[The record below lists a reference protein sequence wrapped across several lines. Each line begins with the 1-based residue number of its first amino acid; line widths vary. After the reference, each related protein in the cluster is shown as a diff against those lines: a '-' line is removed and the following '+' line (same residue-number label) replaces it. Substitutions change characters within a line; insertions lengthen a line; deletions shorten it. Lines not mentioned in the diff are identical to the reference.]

1 MDSLELISRL
11 PKKADYPTPLLFV
24 HGAWHGAWCWDTF
37 FLPYFAE
44 RGFDAH
50 AISLRGHGKSSSK
63 ERLRWIRIKE
73 YVADVVQIAQQF
85 SQPPIVIGHS
95 MGGFV
100 VQKYLEQYYAPGGVL
115 MASAPPK
122 GVLRTTLAF
131 GKRHPLVLL
140 KTNLKMRLGPIVE
153 TPTLAR
159 EMLFSEEMPEA
170 TLSAYF
176 NQLQD
181 ESYLAYIDMMGLNLP
196 RPKRVKSPM
205 LILGGTKDQ
214 VFTPQEVEQTAVSY
228 NTAPHLFP
236 MAHDMM
242 LEEGWE
248 TVADTIIDWLHDI
261 NDEG

>member
-1 MDSLELISRL
+1 MASLELISRL
-11 PKKADYPTPLLFV
+11 SKKADYPVPLLFI
-24 HGAWHGAWCWDTF
+24 HGAWHGAWCWDEF

-50 AISLRGHGKSSSK
+50 ALSLRGHGKSSGK
-63 ERLRWIRIKE
+63 ERLQWVRIKE
-73 YVADVVQIAQQF
+73 YVEDVVQIAQQLP
-85 SQPPIVIGHS
+85 QPPIVIGHS

-100 VQKYLEQYYAPGGVL
+100 AQKYLEQYFAPGGIL

-140 KTNLKMRLGPIVE
+140 KTNVKMRLGPIVE
-153 TPTLAR
+153 TPALAR
-159 EMLFSEEMPEA
+159 EMLFSEEMDDT

-205 LILGGTKDQ
+205 LVLGGTKDQ
-214 VFTPQEVEQTAVSY
+214 IFTSEEIEETAVSY
-228 NTAPHLFP
+228 NTSPHLFP
-236 MAHDMM
+236 MAHGMM
-242 LEEGWE
+242 LEEGWQS
-248 TVADTIIDWLHDI
+248 VADTIAEWLHDI
-261 NDEG
+261 KG